1 MIYVYGP
8 DETSIEQ
15 VNNSTGAVD
24 YLHHDQQGS
33 TRVLTGSTG
42 KSEGKCSYGAFGT
55 PTCEGTATTPLGYDG
70 QYTSTDTGE
79 VHRELGERSNFW
91 MRRLTD
97 LRLAISSI

>member
-1 MIYVYGP
+1 MNYMYGP
-8 DETSIEQ
+8 SGTAIEQ
-15 VNNSTGAVD
+15 ITSSGTGT
-24 YLHHDQQGS
+24 YLHHDQAGS
-33 TRVLTGSTG
+33 TRLLTGSTG
-42 KSEGKCSYGAFGT
+42 TVTGKCTYSAYGN